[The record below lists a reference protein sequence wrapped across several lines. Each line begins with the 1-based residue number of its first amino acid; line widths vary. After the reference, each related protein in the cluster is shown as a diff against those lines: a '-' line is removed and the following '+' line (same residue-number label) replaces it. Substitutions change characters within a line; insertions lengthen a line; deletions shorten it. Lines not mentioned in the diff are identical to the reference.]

1 VSVGR
6 WSYGRKTRSVVA
18 GDGELVHVET
28 PLGIV
33 NVYTGLRDRHGRR
46 VDAVE
51 MIPNSDVAG
60 PPVRVY
66 DNRFVEL
73 LRRRS

>member
-1 VSVGR
+1 VSAGR

-33 NVYTGLRDRHGRR
+33 NGLRDRHGRR
-46 VDAVE
+46 VDTVE
-51 MIPNSDVAG
+51 MIPNTYAG
-60 PPVRVY
+60 EPRVRVY
-66 DNRFVEL
+66 GNRFVEL